1 MENQGL
7 NNESTGIDWLTVEND
22 KYTRLYADFE
32 NYKKRHQKEKEEIA
46 RTIKTNM
53 LDAILDLDNDLHIA
67 EKSLPSDGLKL
78 ILSKLDTFLKKQ
90 GIEYVQDSKYDPDLH
105 EVISMVGDGQGDPK
119 IIDVISR
126 GYLLNGKIIRYPKVI
141 LSK

>member
-1 MENQGL
+1 M
-7 NNESTGIDWLTVEND
+7 
-22 KYTRLYADFE
+22 
-32 NYKKRHQKEKEEIA
+32 
-46 RTIKTNM
+46 
-53 LDAILDLDNDLHIA
+53 
-67 EKSLPSDGLKL
+67 
-78 ILSKLDTFLKKQ
+78 KKQ